1 MVIDNCVTFTI
12 MQSLISLSD
21 LSLQFNST
29 EFVLKTQCQIAKDFY
44 SSRVVFPNNFEEI
57 AILKEDILTNISV
70 GLAEVINSNGLT
82 QLFYQIDIPEELYIN
97 LLNEPDFIAKMSELI
112 LRREAYKIYLRSL
125 F

>member
-1 MVIDNCVTFTI
+1 M
-12 MQSLISLSD
+12 
-21 LSLQFNST
+21 
-29 EFVLKTQCQIAKDFY
+29 
-44 SSRVVFPNNFEEI
+44 VFPNNFEEI